1 MLHLVHVFSV
11 EVGYDESVEFIFFC
25 NALSL
30 EKILSFLLMHIFMV
44 TTWSRVCGGVIMD
57 QLYGEDCLCCI
68 RDSFKRKRKAINHN
82 SNSPYYDRW
91 NMTSN
96 RETTETAIK

>member
-1 MLHLVHVFSV
+1 
-11 EVGYDESVEFIFFC
+11 
-25 NALSL
+25 
-30 EKILSFLLMHIFMV
+30 
-44 TTWSRVCGGVIMD
+44 MD
-57 QLYGEDCLCCI
+57 GLYGEGEQI
-68 RDSFKRKRKAINHN
+68 AYVAYEIFFSERKAINHN